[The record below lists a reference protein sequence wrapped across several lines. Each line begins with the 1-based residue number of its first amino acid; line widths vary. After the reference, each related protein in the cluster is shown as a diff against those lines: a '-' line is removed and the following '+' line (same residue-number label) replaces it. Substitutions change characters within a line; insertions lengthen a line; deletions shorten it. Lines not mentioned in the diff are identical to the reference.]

1 MRTIRSLIPILI
13 LMGISVYSWRYYAQ
27 APEALVNVALYIPV
41 LLALMVAG
49 LAFHFNRSPVFFYML
64 LVCIAYVVL
73 WQGWAGTELRYSLLT
88 GFLPLLLL
96 TFTVLPERGILSL
109 RAIPSYVVLLF
120 CIGFSFWVST
130 KAPAWAT
137 HYLLTDWLPARYFD
151 WSSLP
156 QTVLAVTIFV
166 FLCMLVLNFVRPSTH
181 LAAGIGV
188 LVMLVVQVQLG
199 DSSRSLVVFSSAA
212 LLMCLY
218 AVVQE
223 SWRMAYLDELTGLPG
238 RRALREKFQK
248 MGGLYSVAMLD
259 VDHFKKFN
267 DTYGH
272 DTGDAVLRKI
282 AAQMQKVTGS
292 GVSYR
297 YGGEEFTVVFPDK
310 DRDEVRPHMDALREA
325 IAKSPFVLNRHD
337 RRKKTK
343 GRKRRGQKKVR
354 VTVSIGVSDS
364 SRDSS
369 SPWEIV
375 KFADKALYK
384 AKKKG
389 RNCVCH

>member
-27 APEALVNVALYIPV
+27 APEALVNVALYVPI

-88 GFLPLLLL
+88 GSLPLLLL

-188 LVMLVVQVQLG
+188 LVMLVVQAQLG